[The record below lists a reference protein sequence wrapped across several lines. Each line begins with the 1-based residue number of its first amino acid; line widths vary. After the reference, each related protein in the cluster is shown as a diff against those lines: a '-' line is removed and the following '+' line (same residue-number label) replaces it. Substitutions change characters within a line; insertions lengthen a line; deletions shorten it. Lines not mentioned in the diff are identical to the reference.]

1 VPWFCQVLGK
11 LGATRQVV
19 MEVFITRFH
28 WNPYSGSG
36 DDTCRQID
44 GQTNGHTTNLR
55 GAFRDHA
62 NAPSKQAERGENGT
76 RKPAQTLNKY
86 LWEKHQQV
94 KMSFTYLRVFYYL
107 PTYLSAYLPTYLSTY
122 LPTCYLP
129 TNQPTYLLPSY
140 ILPTYHIPTCH
151 VPTSLPTNQPTYLPT
166 YLHTTYLPA
175 TYLLTTHPPTY
186 LPNNQPTYV
195 PPTYLPT

>member
-86 LWEKHQQV
+86 LWEKHQQL

-107 PTYLSAYLPTYLSTY
+107 PTYLSAYLPIYLPTYLLLTYQPTY
-122 LPTCYLP
+122 LPTYYLATYSLPTTYLPATYLPAYPP
-129 TNQPTYLLPSY
+129 TNQ
-140 ILPTYHIPTCH
+140 
-151 VPTSLPTNQPTYLPT
+151 PT